1 MFVVFDPVDRER
13 FQRQSHRA
21 QFGCRENSR
30 ELQTFYDGGP
40 GDWADV
46 IQLSNLLATGNGRKK
61 NADITLFKWMG
72 VGLADVAAGV
82 EILRRAKEQ
91 GIGSQLPHPGRAAPD
106 LS

>member
-1 MFVVFDPVDRER
+1 VVDNLD
-13 FQRQSHRA
+13 Q
-21 QFGCRENSR
+21 CRENSR